1 MTVTLVVKF
10 KFRPMKKC
18 TMLFSLISLV
28 ILLTSCGK
36 DEKSILMWYTS
47 PAENFDEALP
57 LGNGRLGV
65 MVYGGV
71 EKEKFNINEE
81 TLWGGGP
88 AKSVSKPEL
97 SQHLQKVRAELF
109 AEKWQDASRT
119 LRNLQGANANSYVP
133 LADLHL
139 EQDVKGEVTDYVRTL
154 DLATAVA
161 TTSFVV
167 DGVKYERKIFVS
179 KPADIIIIRLTA
191 SEEGKL
197 NFSLFGDTQFEGA
210 NVENIGQNE
219 FVLNGQL
226 PYRIDTN
233 RRIPLQEVS
242 EEGERGMRYQLRVR
256 AVDMS
261 GNSNIVTDEKLNV
274 LGATD
279 VLLYVSAATS
289 YNGYDKRPDTEGADE
304 SKLSAD
310 YLGAAVKL
318 DYTKLLKD
326 HIADYQTFFNRVKLD
341 LGETDEAIKQLPT
354 DERLKKYKEGGKD
367 PEFETLYFDF
377 GRYLLICSS
386 RPGGIPAN
394 LQGIWN
400 DKQRPS
406 WGSEFTTNINV
417 QMNYWPAAMLNL
429 LDMEEPLLDQI
440 ERWAVNGEQ
449 VARDYYNM
457 GGWTVHHNSDI
468 WAVANPVQG
477 DPKYANWAL
486 GSPWLCQHL
495 FWHYQFTMDKE
506 YLKNRAYPLMKGAAE
521 FCDDWLV
528 LKDGYYVTAPST
540 SPENVFID
548 NHGNKGVVTIASTMD
563 MQIIWDLYNN
573 LIEVSEV
580 LGVDDELR
588 KNWVERRDK
597 LFPMRI
603 GKAGNLMEWYGD
615 WEDEDP
621 EHRHVSH
628 LFGLHPGRQIS
639 PLENMDLAQAAI
651 KTLEVRGDG
660 GTGWSKAWKINFWA
674 RLLDGDH
681 AYKMYRELL
690 TTSTLI
696 NLFDTHPP
704 FQIDGNFGSIAG
716 VVEMLLQSH
725 MNELHLLPA
734 LPKEWRAGSIGQ
746 MLARGGYAVSMEW
759 HDNSLYKATV
769 TSKIDNKCVI
779 RTDVP
784 IQIKNMETETVR
796 EGKYY
801 ITSFDA
807 KKGNKYEIVKI

>member
-1 MTVTLVVKF
+1 
-10 KFRPMKKC
+10 MKKNVI
-18 TMLFSLISLV
+18 LFLLISLGIV
-28 ILLTSCGK
+28 LTSCVK
-36 DEKSILMWYTS
+36 EEKPIIMWYSS
-47 PAENFDEALP
+47 PAKSFDEALP

-65 MVYGGV
+65 MVYGGI

-88 AKSVSKPEL
+88 AKDDSKAESP
-97 SQHLQKVRAELF
+97 QYLQRVRDELF
-109 AEKWQDASRT
+109 AGKWQEASRT
-119 LRNLQGANANSYVP
+119 LRNLQGENANSYVP

-139 EQDVKGEVTDYVRTL
+139 EQSVKGEVTDYSRAL

-167 DGVKYERKIFVS
+167 DGVKYDRKIFVS
-179 KPADIIIIRLTA
+179 KPAEIIIIRLTA
-191 SEEGKL
+191 SEAGKL
-197 NFSLFGDTQFEGA
+197 NFSIFADTQFDGS
-210 NVENIGQNE
+210 NIEKIGENE

-226 PYRIDTN
+226 PYNIDTN
-233 RRIPLQEVS
+233 RRIPLQDVS

-256 AVDMS
+256 AVDLS
-261 GNSNIVTDEKLNV
+261 GKSKISTDEKLNV
-274 LGATD
+274 SEGTD

-289 YNGYDKRPDTEGADE
+289 YNGYDKRPDVEGKDE
-304 SKLSAD
+304 RKLSSD
-310 YLGAAVKL
+310 YLNTAFGV
-318 DYTKLLKD
+318 DYNTLLED
-326 HIADYQTFFNRVKLD
+326 HIADYQSFFHRVKLD
-341 LGETDEAIKQLPT
+341 LGETVESVKQLPT
-354 DERLKKYKEGGKD
+354 NERLEKYKEGGRD
-367 PEFETLYFDF
+367 PEFEALYFHF
-377 GRYLLICSS
+377 GRYLLISSS
-386 RPGGIPAN
+386 RPGGVPAN

-417 QMNYWPAAMLNL
+417 QMNYWPAGILNMLE
-429 LDMEEPLLDQI
+429 MEEPLIDQI
-440 ERWAVNGEQ
+440 ERWAVNGEK
-449 VARDYYNM
+449 VAKSFYDMR
-457 GGWTVHHNSDI
+457 GWTVHHNSDI

-506 YLKNRAYPLMKGAAE
+506 YLKHRAYPLMKTAAE

-548 NHGNKGVVTIASTMD
+548 NNGNKGVVTIASTMD

-573 LIEVSEV
+573 LIEASQVLEV
-580 LGVDDELR
+580 DEEQR
-588 KNWVERRDK
+588 KNWIEKRDK

-603 GKAGNLMEWYGD
+603 GKDGNLMEWYGD

-639 PLENMDLAQAAI
+639 PLMNPDLANAAI
-651 KTLEVRGDG
+651 RTLEVRGDG

-690 TTSTLI
+690 STSTLI

-704 FQIDGNFGSIAG
+704 FQIDGNFGGIAG
-716 VVEMLLQSH
+716 VGEMLLQSH
-725 MNELHLLPA
+725 MGELHLLPA
-734 LPKEWRAGSIGQ
+734 LPKEWRDGKMEG
-746 MLARGGYAVSMEW
+746 MLARGGYSVDIEW
-759 HDNSLYKATV
+759 KENSLDKAIV

-779 RTDVP
+779 RTDIP
-784 IQIKNMETETVR
+784 INIKNVKSETVSD
-796 EGKYY
+796 GKYY
-801 ITSFDA
+801 ITTFDVN
-807 KKGNKYEIVKI
+807 KGKQYEIVKL